1 MNNQETCKA
10 KTQCGF
16 TLLELILALSIL
28 SIMLTLSYQVLIG
41 ILKSKQ
47 ILDDKR
53 EGMYIANSLLTRIS
67 KELQLTVKRPLL
79 PSCDTTTSAS
89 NGTRE
94 QTRLP
99 YIATQTVPGGA
110 SLSFIAQEAGQY
122 IPDGGTHSGLVQITY
137 RPVKPPPEDDIP
149 DKDIFY
155 LIREEVPYTKPLEAA
170 CKNALRFPIANN
182 LTQVSFKF
190 YDAREKSWIDTWN
203 NENSR
208 RLPSI
213 IQFAVILQTPLGK
226 RETYTSAIKL
236 HEGQ

>member
-1 MNNQETCKA
+1 MHDKGACKT
-10 KTQCGF
+10 KRQSGF
-16 TLLELILALSIL
+16 TLLELILAISIL

-47 ILDDKR
+47 VLDDKR

-67 KELQLTVKRPLL
+67 KELQLAAKRPLL
-79 PSCDTTTSAS
+79 PACDTGTSAQ
-89 NGTRE
+89 NGSQGQNRA
-94 QTRLP
+94 P
-99 YIATQTVPGGA
+99 YIITQTMEGGM

-137 RPVKPPPEDDIP
+137 RPAKPPSEDEVA

-155 LIREEVPYTKPLEAA
+155 LIREEIPYTKPLETA

-190 YDAREKSWIDTWN
+190 YDAKNKAWMDTWSA
-203 NENSR
+203 ENSR

-213 IQFAVILQTPLGK
+213 IQFTAVLQTPLGK

-236 HEGQ
+236 HEG

>member
-1 MNNQETCKA
+1 MCNQQICRIKR
-10 KTQCGF
+10 QGGF
-16 TLLELILALSIL
+16 TLLEVILAISIL
-28 SIMLTLSYQVLIG
+28 SIMLTLSYQVLTG
-41 ILKSKQ
+41 ILRSKQ

-53 EGMYIANSLLTRIS
+53 EGMYIANSLLTRIA

-79 PSCDTTTSAS
+79 PGCESISSAPNPNQGQS
-89 NGTRE
+89 RA
-94 QTRLP
+94 P
-99 YIATQTVPGGA
+99 YISTQTVDGGM

-137 RPVKPPPEDDIP
+137 RPAKPPPEDDVQ

-155 LIREEVPYTKPLEAA
+155 LIREEIPYTKPLETA

-182 LTQVSFKF
+182 LAQVSFKF
-190 YDAREKSWIDTWN
+190 YDARNRAWSDMWDA
-203 NENSR
+203 ENSR

-213 IQFAVILQTPLGK
+213 IQFTAILQTPLGK

-236 HEGQ
+236 HEG